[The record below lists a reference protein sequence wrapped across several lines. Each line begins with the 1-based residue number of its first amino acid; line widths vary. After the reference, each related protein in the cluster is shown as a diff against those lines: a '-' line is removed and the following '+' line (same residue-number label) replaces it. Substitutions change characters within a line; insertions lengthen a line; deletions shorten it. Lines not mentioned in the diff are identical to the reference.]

1 MSVREREGVMVCQRN
16 LNWKCC
22 LLSLWKWCLWVKDLD
37 VLTQGFNSS
46 GTIQEEPWNQICFL
60 LKATKKAMPRVSTV
74 TVYRHGK
81 HIFYFIVDRGEQWVT
96 STSYFFLWLL
106 MNKKMSGGLI
116 QIISPSLSHIH
127 IFYILYCFVV
137 TRLLSFVVIS
147 TFLWSMRLILG
158 CKTWFSL
165 L

>member
-1 MSVREREGVMVCQRN
+1 MSEREREGVMVCQRT
-16 LNWKCC
+16 LNWKCL

-46 GTIQEEPWNQICFL
+46 GTIEEEPWNQICFL

-127 IFYILYCFVV
+127 IFTFYIALLLRDYC
-137 TRLLSFVVIS
+137 RLLSLVRSYDLCV
-147 TFLWSMRLILG
+147 
-158 CKTWFSL
+158 
-165 L
+165 